1 MATKTDKAA
10 WRPTEWAE
18 SVSLCRATVYK
29 LMNAGKIKSVKNNI
43 GKHGARFITTSPAD
57 YLRSLERGEL

>member
-1 MATKTDKAA
+1 MATKTDKVA

-29 LMNAGKIKSVKNNI
+29 LMSAGKIKSVKNNI
-43 GKHGARFITTSPAD
+43 SKHGARFITTSPAE
-57 YLRSLERGEL
+57 YMASLERGEL